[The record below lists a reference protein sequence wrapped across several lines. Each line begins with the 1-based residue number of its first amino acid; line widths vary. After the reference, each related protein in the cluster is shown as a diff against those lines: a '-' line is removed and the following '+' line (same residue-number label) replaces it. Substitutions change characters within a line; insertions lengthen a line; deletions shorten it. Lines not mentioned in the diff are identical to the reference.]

1 MITPNGIFLETES
14 RVVAPN
20 TGTWSDLSGSTW
32 ANWTSYTQIA
42 PTYLY
47 YLLDAQ
53 DLGTVQDFCLTISTQ
68 ANGIVDYYVYTSDTG
83 AFNGEEVEH
92 EILSESEGVNAFT
105 ARYFQV
111 GLRVEKI
118 SDAQTINTVQVQ
130 VIRSRNRFSIDN
142 VDTNDLVD
150 GSTLGYSIPLPKPV
164 SKITNIQ
171 ITVHEVT
178 PYILDVYVAKEPMSQ
193 QLLAKVT
200 SKSAANPS
208 FALVGIDG
216 QPREGVVDILVE
228 YLPEMYMDGNTLRV
242 R

>member
-14 RVVAPN
+14 KVIAPN
-20 TGTWSDLSGSTW
+20 TGTWSDLSGTTW
-32 ANWTSYTQIA
+32 SNWNSYTLDA
-42 PTYLY
+42 PQYLT

-53 DLGTVQDFCLTISTQ
+53 DLGSVQDFCLTISTQ
-68 ANGIVDYYVYTSDTG
+68 TNGIVDYYVYTSNTG
-83 AFNGEEVEH
+83 AFSGEEVEH
-92 EILSESEGVNAFT
+92 EILSESDNVPAFT

-111 GLRVEKI
+111 GVRVEKI
-118 SDAQTINTVQVQ
+118 NASQEIISVQVQ
-130 VIRSRNRFSIDN
+130 VIRSRNKLSIDN
-142 VDTNDLVD
+142 VDTATLND

-171 ITVHEVT
+171 ITPHEVT
-178 PYILDVYVAKEPMSQ
+178 PYILDLYVAREPTSR

-200 SKSAANPS
+200 SKDSTNPS

-216 QPREGVVDILVE
+216 QPQDGVVDIVIE
-228 YLPEMYMDGNTLRV
+228 YLPEMYMDGLVLRV